1 MEAYETIYFH
11 LPMNVYEKRLKTR
24 YGYAAPPE
32 TLLNHTVTHTS
43 RNMPDTENAI
53 GVDACPEGWFVT
65 VLTGDE
71 IETNLYED
79 FAEIHSE
86 HQAGR
91 VFVDIPIG
99 LPTGSRRRC
108 DIAARELLG
117 CRGNS
122 VFFPP
127 CESALTEEDYDEANE
142 THRDEMGHGLSQ
154 QAHAISDKIEEVR
167 EVVDETYD
175 GPIYESHPELCFYA
189 FNGQPIA
196 YSKSA
201 KRGLAFRRRLLAEE
215 HPGIDDEYE
224 QVLAN
229 TFRKNIR
236 RDDVLDSMVLAL
248 AAERDKLQSVPESP
262 EPDTPR
268 IYYPTTPAISE
279 NPQGG
284 L

>member
-1 MEAYETIYFH
+1 M
-11 LPMNVYEKRLKTR
+11 
-24 YGYAAPPE
+24 
-32 TLLNHTVTHTS
+32 S
-43 RNMPDTENAI
+43 STESAI
-53 GVDACPEGWFVT
+53 GVDACPKGWFVT
-65 VLTGDE
+65 VLAGDK
-71 IETNLYED
+71 IETKLYDD
-79 FAEIHSE
+79 FAEIYSE
-86 HQAGR
+86 YQADR

-99 LPTGSRRRC
+99 LPTDSRRRC

-127 CESALTEEDYDEANE
+127 CESAAAVESYDNANE
-142 THRDEMGHGLSQ
+142 IHRDEMGHGLSQ

-167 EVVDETYD
+167 KVGDATYD

-196 YSKSA
+196 YSKSS
-201 KRGLAFRRRLLAEE
+201 KRGLAIRRHLLEKE
-215 HPGIDDEYE
+215 YPGLDDEYE
-224 QVLAN
+224 QVIKN

-236 RDDVLDSMVLAL
+236 RDDALDSMVLAL

-262 EPDTPR
+262 GPDTPR
-268 IYYPTTPAISE
+268 IYYPTTPAISA
-279 NPQGG
+279 NPWSG